1 MRATSEA
8 VLWSGILR
16 AGQEPLDLCPRPQP
30 DDLLTLCT
38 LSQYLYD
45 LRPRPPFVT
54 PHPNGIQLGSKCGLY
69 QGLAQQT
76 SWFAHKREGFGPPLF
91 DPGLDTVG
99 PCGIEE

>member
-1 MRATSEA
+1 MDGGAVLGQPGQHLGLGEQGLAAGRRPVGIRHIEEINGSEA
-8 VLWSGILR
+8 
-16 AGQEPLDLCPRPQP
+16 
-30 DDLLTLCT
+30 
-38 LSQYLYD
+38 
-45 LRPRPPFVT
+45 
-54 PHPNGIQLGSKCGLY
+54 NGIQLGSKCGLY

>member
-1 MRATSEA
+1 M
-8 VLWSGILR
+8 G
-16 AGQEPLDLCPRPQP
+16 PRWNQA
-30 DDLLTLCT
+30 D
-38 LSQYLYD
+38 
-45 LRPRPPFVT
+45 FVT
-54 PHPNGIQLGSKCGLY
+54 SGGMRVIAASPKTPVRGLLAKGRGPTKMRSNPNGIQLGSKCGLY